1 MLSISS
7 IKGDAAYYSHEDNYY
22 ASGSLESRWMGDG
35 AEQLGLKGEV
45 ANGDMDAVR
54 QGMLPDGTDLSRM
67 VDGVNKHR
75 AGYDLTFSAPKSVS
89 VMALVGE
96 DRRFV
101 DAHNQAV
108 KVVMEEVEQLVSA
121 RITEE
126 GKTETVLTG
135 NMVAALYNHDTSRDL
150 DPQLHTH
157 ALVFNVTYAE
167 EKWRALASDT
177 RMKTGFSENLYAT
190 KIALGNLYRAV
201 LREQVEAMG
210 FETVTSGKN
219 GLWEM
224 RDVPTEVFSSRSQA
238 ISEAAGPDASAKS
251 RDVAALDTRQA
262 KAWADPELLKADW
275 RRRLVD
281 EKFDIDGY
289 VQLAQTRAEPT
300 VTSAN
305 REKPTDGLATPA
317 VDSATNVRSGEMN
330 QTDIQ
335 RAVSDTISALSEK
348 KVQFTW
354 SEMLAGTVNRLPAA
368 PGLFDQARAGIEAA
382 ITSQQ
387 LIPLDREKGIFTS
400 DIHLL
405 NELSVHQLARAA
417 LQEQIV
423 LTFPERSQ
431 ARTIPSGDAVSVL
444 GQDKSPVAILSGRGG
459 ALALL
464 ERTEDVAMMARAQ
477 GREVMVI
484 ASDAR
489 SGQFLSESPHLAGSV
504 MLRSQLKAETVLP
517 VQSTVI
523 VDRAERLSLK
533 ETLLLQEK
541 AISAGAQLLFMDTE
555 NRQGTGNALS
565 VLKAAEV
572 PQYRFYGTELPEVRL
587 VSEPDKRTRYGQLAQ
602 EYVRLSGEGRDVV
615 AQVSGAREQQ
625 QLTDVIRD
633 ARRDA
638 GEIGKEQV
646 TLRVLEPVWLDSK
659 TRHQR
664 DSYRA
669 GMVMEQ
675 WDAKKKTLTRYT
687 VDRVA
692 EATNSLVLV
701 PESGERQTLR
711 VTQLD
716 SSWSLYRSRSL
727 EVAEGDRVRALG
739 RELKGAIKAKEPMT
753 VMGLEEGVVRL
764 RAGDRELRLPTD
776 RAVKLTHDY
785 VESTGAGVSAVRTV
799 LAAVGPRGLNKP
811 TLNTLAQSGNDIRI
825 YTPLDAIQAAL
836 KVESVAAVRLASDQI
851 RQVAEEDH
859 LETAMRANRDK
870 LMSDA
875 EQAVSLAIPRAQA
888 GKIELSEVNLL
899 SESVKSGM
907 KLTVIKAEV
916 ARQVTSGELIQLD
929 VVQGSGNR
937 LLVPRVAYE
946 MEKNIIRHI
955 AEGKDTVPP
964 LMALTPASVLKGLT
978 EGQRMATR
986 TVLENT
992 DRFMA
997 IQGYAGVGKTTQFR
1011 AVMSALNTLSESVR
1025 PEVIGLGPTHRAVHE
1040 MQDAGVNA
1048 RTLASFLSETRL
1060 AIQAGESPDFR
1071 NVLFLTDESSMV
1083 GNRDMAE
1090 LYQLVAAGGG
1100 RMVSSGDT
1108 AQLQAISTGQP
1119 FRLVQQRSAIDTVV
1133 MQEIVRQTPTLRP
1146 AIESII
1152 AGQVDT
1158 SLRQVDDVSPQQVP
1172 RQEGA
1177 WVPDNS
1183 VVEIRKP
1190 EKEQEQGAA
1199 SEQTAAQETTTP
1211 EQLSLVRTNIIE
1223 AIRDDWM
1230 GRTPEAQQQT
1240 LIVAELNADRH
1251 AINDAIHAVRH
1262 EKGDTGAEERT
1273 FTVLEPLRVPDNA
1286 LRAVETFAEYT
1297 GAVALMNE
1305 RYWMV
1310 AEANLQDGV
1319 VTLRNTE
1326 GESVLVS
1333 PQQNTAQDISLFT
1346 HRGLT
1351 LSQGDRVRFTRS
1363 DTDRGYVANSLWE
1376 VAGFTDDGA
1385 VRFRQGDQEKIVD
1398 PQKVI
1403 EDRHVDLAYALT
1415 VYGVQGASERFVIA
1429 LFGAEGGRKMMASLE
1444 SLYVTLSRAKEHVQ
1458 VYTDNFVT
1466 WSGLAGQSNAG
1477 KTAHELLHQDSD
1489 REALTGNRLLATAS
1503 RLDKTALGRR
1513 VLSESGLT
1521 GESLAR
1527 FIGAGKKYPTP
1538 YVALPVWTRH
1548 GREAGALLTEIR
1560 LEDEG
1565 ARVVLGEETRLRGGE
1580 DAQFAGLQ
1588 ASRNGQTLVA
1598 DSTEAALR
1606 LAQNNPESGVIIRL
1620 HGEDKLLN
1628 AARLTGGRIME
1639 PEDTVQSIRAV
1650 ADAENAAKA
1659 DDPIGLVPDEQQKLE
1674 EAQDKAARELVEKT
1688 RNETLAVMPAS
1699 DIDKRD
1705 PLLSPDDER
1714 RLREGADRTF
1724 RELDD
1729 AARAVAAD
1737 ERGTRQQVREQ
1748 MQRTEREW
1756 VTNPPEKAIELE
1768 KTLGG
1773 D

>member
-7 IKGDAAYYSHEDNYY
+7 IKGDAGYYSHEDNYY
-22 ASGSLESRWMGDG
+22 ASGSLESRWMGEG
-35 AEQLGLKGEV
+35 AEKLGLKGEV

-54 QGMLPDGTDLSRM
+54 QGLLPDDTDLSRM

-96 DRRFV
+96 DRRFI
-101 DAHNQAV
+101 DAHNHAV
-108 KVVMEEVEQLVSA
+108 KVVMEEVEQLISA
-121 RITEE
+121 RITED

-135 NMVAALYNHDTSRDL
+135 SMVAALYNHDTSRDL

-157 ALVFNVTYAE
+157 ALVFNVTFAE

-190 KIALGNLYRAV
+190 KIAFGNLYRAV
-201 LREQVEAMG
+201 LREQVESMG
-210 FETVTSGKN
+210 FETVSSGKN

-224 RDVPTEVFSSRSQA
+224 KDVPTEVFSSRSQA
-238 ISEAAGPDASAKS
+238 INEAAGPDASAKS

-262 KAWADPELLKADW
+262 KAWADPGLLKADW

-289 VQLAQTRAEPT
+289 AQLAQTRAEPVIT
-300 VTSAN
+300 LTN
-305 REKPTDGLATPA
+305 REKSTDRLATPA
-317 VDSATNVRSGEMN
+317 GDSITNVQSGEMN

-354 SEMLAGTVNRLPAA
+354 SEMLAGTVNRLPAT
-368 PGLFDQARAGIEAA
+368 PGLFDQARAGIDEA
-382 ITSQQ
+382 ITSQR

-405 NELSVHQLARAA
+405 NELSVHQLARTA
-417 LQEQIV
+417 LQEQKV

-431 ARTIPSGDAVSVL
+431 ERTIPSGDAVSVL

-459 ALALL
+459 AQTLR

-477 GREVMVI
+477 GRDVMII

-489 SGQFLSESPHLAGSV
+489 SGQFLAESPHLAGNV
-504 MLRSQLKAETVLP
+504 MLRSQLKSESVLP
-517 VQSTVI
+517 VQGTVI

-541 AISAGAQLLFMDTE
+541 AMSAGAQLLFMDTE

-572 PQYRFYGTELPEVRL
+572 PQYRFYGTSLPEVQL
-587 VSEPDKRTRYGQLAQ
+587 NSEPDKRTRYDHLAR

-615 AQVSGAREQQ
+615 AQVTGPREQQ

-633 ARRDA
+633 ARREA
-638 GEIGKEQV
+638 GELGKDQV
-646 TLRVLEPVWLDSK
+646 TLRILEPVWLDSK

-664 DSYRA
+664 DNYRS

-675 WDAKKKTLTRYT
+675 WDAQKKSMTRYT

-692 EATNSLVLV
+692 EATNSLVLQS
-701 PESGERQTLR
+701 EGGERLTLR
-711 VTQLD
+711 VTQID
-716 SSWSLYRSRSL
+716 GSWSLFRTRTL
-727 EVAEGDRVRALG
+727 EVAEGDRIRALG
-739 RELKGAIKAKEPMT
+739 RELKGAIRAKDQMT
-753 VMGLEEGVVRL
+753 VAGLEDGAIRL
-764 RAGDRELRLPTD
+764 RTEDRELLLPTD

-785 VESTGAGVSAVRTV
+785 VESIGTGVNGERIV

-825 YTPLDAIQAAL
+825 YTPLDTLQASK
-836 KVESVAAVRLASDQI
+836 KVESVSAVRLASDQV
-851 RQVAEEDH
+851 RQAAGESH
-859 LETAMRANRDK
+859 LETAMLTNRDR

-875 EQAVSLAIPRAQA
+875 EQAVNLAIPRAQA
-888 GKIELSEVNLL
+888 GKIELSEVKLL
-899 SESVKSGM
+899 SESVKSGI
-907 KLTVIKAEV
+907 KLTDIKVEV
-916 ARQVTSGELIQLD
+916 ARQVASGELIQLD
-929 VVQGSGNR
+929 VIQGTGNR

-955 AEGKDTVPP
+955 AEGKEAVPP
-964 LMALTPASVLKGLT
+964 LMPLTPSSVLKGLT
-978 EGQRMATR
+978 EGQRTATR
-986 TVLENT
+986 SVLENT

-1011 AVMSALNTLSESVR
+1011 AVMSALNTLSESAR

-1060 AIQAGESPDFR
+1060 AIQAGETPDYR

-1090 LYQLVAAGGG
+1090 LYQVVAAGGG

-1108 AQLQAISTGQP
+1108 AQLQAISTGLP

-1133 MQEIVRQTPTLRP
+1133 MKEIVRQTPELRP

-1152 AGQVDT
+1152 TGQVHNA
-1158 SLRQVDDVSPQQVP
+1158 LNQVGDVTPQQVP
-1172 RQEGA
+1172 RQSGA
-1177 WVPDNS
+1177 WVPDQS
-1183 VVEIRKP
+1183 VMEIRIP
-1190 EKEQEQGAA
+1190 EEKKVPSGQPAEEIQKQ
-1199 SEQTAAQETTTP
+1199 TP

-1230 GRTPEAQQQT
+1230 GRTLEAQQQT
-1240 LIVAELNADRH
+1240 LIVAELNVDRH
-1251 AINDAIHAVRH
+1251 AINEAIHDARKK
-1262 EKGDTGAEERT
+1262 KGDIGLEERT
-1273 FTVLEPLRVPDNA
+1273 LTVLEPLRVPDNA
-1286 LRAVETFAEYT
+1286 LRDVESFAEYT
-1297 GAVALMNE
+1297 GAVAMMNE
-1305 RYWMV
+1305 RYWTV
-1310 AEANLQDGV
+1310 ARVDTQNGV
-1319 VTLRNTE
+1319 VALNNAE
-1326 GESVLVS
+1326 GESVLIS

-1346 HRGLT
+1346 SRELT
-1351 LSQGDRVRFTRS
+1351 ISQGDRVRFTRS

-1376 VAGFTDDGA
+1376 VAGFTEDGS
-1385 VRFRQGDQEKIVD
+1385 VRFRQGDQEKIID
-1398 PQKVI
+1398 PQKVT
-1403 EDRHVDLAYALT
+1403 EDRHIDLAYALT
-1415 VYGVQGASERFVIA
+1415 AYGVQGASERFVIG

-1444 SLYVTLSRAKEHVQ
+1444 SVYVTLSRAKEHVQ
-1458 VYTDNFVT
+1458 VYTDNFVK
-1466 WSGLAGQSNAG
+1466 WSGLAAQSNAG

-1489 REALTGNRLLATAS
+1489 RESLTGNRLLATAS

-1513 VLSESGLT
+1513 VLGESGLT

-1560 LEDEG
+1560 LEDDG
-1565 ARVVLGEETRLRGGE
+1565 ARVVLSEETRLRGGE

-1588 ASRNGQTLVA
+1588 ASRNGQTLMA
-1598 DSTEAALR
+1598 DSTEAALK
-1606 LAQNNPESGVIIRL
+1606 LARDNPESGVIIRL
-1620 HGEDKLLN
+1620 HGDDKLLN
-1628 AARLTGGRIME
+1628 AARLTGGRISQ
-1639 PEDTVQSIRAV
+1639 PEETTQSIRAV
-1650 ADAENAAKA
+1650 AESENAAKA
-1659 DDPIGLVPDEQQKLE
+1659 DDPIGPLPDEQQKLE
-1674 EAQDKAARELVEKT
+1674 EARDKAARDVADKALSEVLPALVAEGD
-1688 RNETLAVMPAS
+1688 R
-1699 DIDKRD
+1699 RD

-1714 RLREGADRTF
+1714 RLREGTDRTF

-1729 AARAVAAD
+1729 AARAVATD
-1737 ERGTRQQVREQ
+1737 EHGTRQQVREQ
-1748 MQRTEREW
+1748 MLRTEREW
-1756 VTNPPEKAIELE
+1756 VINPPDKTIELE